1 MMMEW
6 PGRVTWGTMSSP
18 PSLTITLVTGAM
30 GGWSI
35 TGDTATTTGRC
46 HTTGNRNTWV
56 SMEGGLSNGLISVI
70 NNTVSQ
76 RNSFPD
82 KTICAHLRLF
92 YPSSHVNQSMSW
104 CNDGFLLDQGLR
116 PTWAAIIRWQ
126 IVDQGRVTGEGSE
139 REMGFINSEPSL
151 QEFMPHQLDSADN
164 TPPPTGIKIIKTNK
178 KNGLHDNLHT
188 LESRSIVY
196 CCRIWRT
203 WPYGRHGG
211 DGDVPPGDD
220 VHARAVS
227 LDEGEEVFTETN
239 GTR

>member
-1 MMMEW
+1 
-6 PGRVTWGTMSSP
+6 MSSTI
-18 PSLTITLVTGAM
+18 PSL
-30 GGWSI
+30 
-35 TGDTATTTGRC
+35 
-46 HTTGNRNTWV
+46 
-56 SMEGGLSNGLISVI
+56 
-70 NNTVSQ
+70 SQ

-82 KTICAHLRLF
+82 KTIWAHLRLF

-178 KNGLHDNLHT
+178 KNSLRQLAYSMENSLRQLANSMESLT
-188 LESRSIVY
+188 LSNGRSCLSLISIIY
-196 CCRIWRT
+196 YCRIWRSWT
-203 WPYGRHGG
+203 HGRHGG
-211 DGDVPPGDD
+211 DGDVAPGND
-220 VHARAVS
+220 VHAWAVS